1 MSTCHKITYKPKH
14 SYIKYKSTPQQN
26 SIENT
31 VLTPLTHL
39 LSSSPSS
46 QVQNHYITLYNS
58 IFHLFKSEN
67 NFQSTITLIYSHII
81 QPLITSINTQVNNA
95 TTPQDKLHLIFNFI
109 TTLDTSIST
118 IKTLLTTN
126 SFRYNISNIKHFN
139 THLNSLSLINH
150 FQSTHQHV
158 YEETFTYLT
167 SFPSNDLVL
176 SYLPYITNTS
186 FPFLKK
192 LSSYISNNLISK
204 YTSSLS
210 SSNQI
215 DNVVDYLNNYF
226 TLIDND
232 ITLLF
237 KLFGKQEANAI
248 KDKLSEMVLTNIIN
262 DNNNIFANKNI
273 IEQLLI
279 NDKEYS
285 QLKLINKIIS
295 RNKMIIMK
303 TFYIRCFDMYY
314 KYYLST
320 LNTNV
325 NMSLIKNRIYY
336 IKHLLFHVE
345 QIVHLYKEVF
355 NTPRFVHL
363 NYYETILKIIN
374 VKHNCPVESM
384 LCVFIHYAIIEKDDT
399 RLYGNAIKIVLLHLN
414 EKEFFIQNMMRY
426 LLKRIS
432 LFKFDIEYETKFE
445 LFIRNEIG
453 MRYMVKYSRIIN
465 DIKESLSQLNVKDI
479 INFYLLSY
487 DSLNQNDLIQVI
499 NVDNQDINFN
509 ECIMKYNQLYPKRK
523 ITLSQIFTTAE
534 IEFKYGNT
542 SNDVVVIIVNYI
554 QALILMMFNNKIKL
568 TYKDIITHLGDSKH
582 YSLIRKSIFALMEC
596 NIIIKA
602 DNNNTKTELLNE
614 DVLTVNTNV
623 SPNQIYSNCHE
634 KFNTLLSKELY
645 NSNNT
650 VKDTESSSHIDND
663 TLIERNIYT
672 VNKKF
677 IIQSKLIRIIKQS
690 HPQSISETE
699 LIRILVKDNIIQ
711 QIFKENVDIA
721 YIKYLIDILLQKE
734 YIILLHENNSIYYKY
749 K

>member
-1 MSTCHKITYKPKH
+1 MSTCHKITYKPKY

-46 QVQNHYITLYNS
+46 QMQNHYITLYNS

-81 QPLITSINTQVNNA
+81 EPLITSINTQLNNA

-109 TTLDTSIST
+109 TTLNTSTST

-150 FQSTHQHV
+150 FQSTHQHL

-167 SFPSNDLVL
+167 SLPSNDLVL

-204 YTSSLS
+204 YTSSLA

-232 ITLLF
+232 ISLLF

-248 KDKLSEMVLTNIIN
+248 KDKLIEMVLTNIIN

-285 QLKLINKIIS
+285 KLKLINKIIS

-320 LNTNV
+320 LNTNI
-325 NMSLIKNRIYY
+325 NMSLIKNRINY

-345 QIVHLYKEVF
+345 QVIYLYKEVF

-374 VKHNCPVESM
+374 VKHNCPFESM
-384 LCVFIHYAIIEKDDT
+384 LCAFIHYAIIEKDDT

-465 DIKESLSQLNVKDI
+465 DIKESLLQLNVKDI

-487 DSLNQNDLIQVI
+487 DSLNQNDLMQVI

-523 ITLSQIFTTAE
+523 IMLSQILTTAE
-534 IEFKYGNT
+534 IEFKFGNT
-542 SNDVVVIIVNYI
+542 CNDVVVIIVNYI
-554 QALILMMFNNKIKL
+554 QALILMIFNNKIKL
-568 TYKDIITHLGDSKH
+568 TYKDIITHLGNSKH

-602 DNNNTKTELLNE
+602 DNNNNTNTELLNE
-614 DVLTVNTNV
+614 DVLTINMGVTP
-623 SPNQIYSNCHE
+623 SQIYSNCHE
-634 KFNTLLSKELY
+634 KFNKLLSKELY
-645 NSNNT
+645 NGNNT
-650 VKDTESSSHIDND
+650 VNDTESSHIDND

-672 VNKKF
+672 INKKF

-690 HPQSISETE
+690 HPQSISETD
-699 LIRILVKDNIIQ
+699 LIRILVRDNIIQ

-721 YIKYLIDILLQKE
+721 YIKSLIDILLQKE
-734 YIILLHENNSIYYKY
+734 YIILLNKNNSIYYKY